1 MVLKN
6 TCRKMHREP
15 SFLRSDIGNRYE
27 QPILTPID
35 PISVTN
41 LVELMLELNFSTV
54 LAKYSK
60 EAAVALDAVA
70 YVN

>member
-1 MVLKN
+1 MK
-6 TCRKMHREP
+6 
-15 SFLRSDIGNRYE
+15 
-27 QPILTPID
+27 PID

-70 YVN
+70 YVNYSLHRK